1 MAIITAQSKVP
12 AQIGAFGR
20 AKESTFN
27 PGQMIQSIKAISN
40 DGRVEHWFTL
50 PAEQAKAFNMGQ
62 PLNLIPVE
70 RKGKPTYDIEPLDLP
85 AAPQM
90 PNPQPQRPLGFCAS
104 PEQSYAAP
112 VSFQQPA
119 PMQQQQSAPGPDKA
133 AIAAWITGQA
143 KLYSYCYSQAAAA
156 LPDGVPPEAV
166 QGCAS
171 TLFISA
177 SRKFNLER

>member
-1 MAIITAQSKVP
+1 MAIVTAQSKIP

-40 DGRVEHWFTL
+40 DGVTVHWFTL
-50 PAEQAKAFNMGQ
+50 PAEQAKQFEMGQ

-70 RKGKPTYDIEPLDLP
+70 RKGKPTYDIEPLGLP
-85 AAPQM
+85 PAPQI
-90 PNPQPQRPLGFCAS
+90 PARPMGFQAS
-104 PEQSYAAP
+104 PAPTTYAAP
-112 VSFQQPA
+112 VSYQQPA
-119 PMQQQQSAPGPDKA
+119 PLPAPGPDKV
-133 AIAAWITGQA
+133 AIAEWITGQSR
-143 KLYSYCYSQAAAA
+143 LYAYCYSQAAAA